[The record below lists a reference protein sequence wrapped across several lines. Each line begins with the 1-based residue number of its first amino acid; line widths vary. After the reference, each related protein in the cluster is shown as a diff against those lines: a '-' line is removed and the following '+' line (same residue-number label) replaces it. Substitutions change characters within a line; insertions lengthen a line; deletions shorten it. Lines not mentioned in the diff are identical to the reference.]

1 MEELSEV
8 EVIKMEDEHV
18 VAPAAT
24 STLIE
29 TGDKSPTPATTPATA
44 VAPTA
49 SDPQDPDHSK
59 DAAVLSATTATS
71 TPEVITGP
79 FNDEDTTFH
88 KALKNAISTETP
100 QDLDVQGTL
109 PDWLTGFHYT
119 LSPGIFE
126 VKYPKMVSVHGE
138 LQQETRTFT
147 FGHWFDNI
155 PQVNQFAFSGS
166 DSKIKYRSTMP
177 AHRAESKI
185 RQHQGYLPNQP
196 SSIFK
201 TDTNQSVF
209 ARLLSTSHTQGKPSL
224 EPCGASIDVLPPFNA
239 DGRRTVY
246 CQNFANHI
254 LELNTDTLEKS
265 GILAWDEVNPQFKGS
280 HSSPHSHFDPVTK
293 ELINFTMDHGFNS
306 TQYNF
311 FSITEKEPHGCL
323 IASVTAKTSHVHSF
337 AVTPRYII
345 LVVTP
350 LNPADGGVKYSWGA
364 SLLDAFT
371 FKKTEPTLFYVVSRV
386 KRRHI
391 ATFKSDA
398 FFFFHHVNAFED
410 AADNVYLDFSLYG
423 DDTIAH
429 QLSLSALL
437 DRSAP
442 ALTKPEFCRF
452 ELANVQAEAQR
463 LENYNAAMANT
474 GPVDKLRGFMRRV
487 SVGQGN
493 GASYA
498 VPEKNSNAIP
508 LATRIRS
515 TPGVELPR
523 INPIYHGLDYKYTWG
538 VGISEQGDGDMY
550 DCIMK
555 LHVKGDAEPTIWSQ
569 KNCFPSEAVFIPPP
583 VFDQNEDAGVLVSV
597 VYDAEAHRS
606 FILVLDAADLKE
618 KARAMLPEV
627 VPLSFTNGCF
637 AAGDISR
644 GMQIAAAATYFSD
657 DEDEGDQYD
666 D

>member
-29 TGDKSPTPATTPATA
+29 TGDESPTPATTPATA

-350 LNPADGGVKYSWGA
+350 LNPSDGGVKYSWGA

-498 VPEKNSNAIP
+498 VPGKNSNAIP

>member
-1 MEELSEV
+1 MEEVSEH

-29 TGDKSPTPATTPATA
+29 TSDTSPVPATTPATSA
-44 VAPTA
+44 APTTTD
-49 SDPQDPDHSK
+49 SQDPDHSK
-59 DAAVLSATTATS
+59 DAAVLSASTATS
-71 TPEVITGP
+71 KPEITSGH

-88 KALKNAISTETP
+88 KALRNATSTETP
-100 QDLDVQGTL
+100 KELEVQGAF
-109 PDWLTGFHYT
+109 PEWLTGFHYT
-119 LSPGIFE
+119 LSPGIFD
-126 VKYPKMVSVHGE
+126 VKYPKMVTIHGE

-155 PQVNQFAFSGS
+155 PQVNQFSFSGS
-166 DSKIKYRSTMP
+166 DNKIKYRSTMP

-185 RQHQGYLPNQP
+185 RQHQGYLPNQS

-209 ARLLSTSHTQGKPSL
+209 ARLLSASHTQGKPSL

-254 LELNTDTLEKS
+254 LELNTDTLEKN
-265 GILAWDEVNPQFKGS
+265 GILAWEEVNPQFKGS

-293 ELINFTMDHGFNS
+293 ELINFSMDHGFNS

-311 FSITEKEPHGCL
+311 FSITEKEPHGSL

-345 LVVTP
+345 LVVSPLTP
-350 LNPADGGVKYSWGA
+350 SDGGMKYSWGA
-364 SLLDAFT
+364 SLLDALS
-371 FKKTEPTLFYVVSRV
+371 FKKNDPTFFYVISRV

-391 ATFKSDA
+391 ATFKSEA
-398 FFFFHHVNAFED
+398 FFFFHHINAFED
-410 AADNVYLDFSLYG
+410 AADNVYLDFALYS

-429 QLSLSALL
+429 QLTLSSLL

-442 ALTKPEFCRF
+442 ALVKPEFCRF

-474 GPVDKLRGFMRRV
+474 GPVDRLRGLMRRV
-487 SVGQGN
+487 SVGQGAN
-493 GASYA
+493 YT

-515 TPGVELPR
+515 TPGIELPR

-538 VGISEQGDGDMY
+538 VGLLEQGDGDMY

-555 LHVKGDAEPTIWSQ
+555 LHVKGDVEPTVWSQ
-569 KNCFPSEAVFIPPP
+569 KNCYPSEAIFVPPP
-583 VFDQNEDAGVLVSV
+583 GFDQNEDTGVVISL
-597 VYDAEAHRS
+597 VYDAEANNS
-606 FILVLDAADLKE
+606 FILILDASDLKE
-618 KARAMLPEV
+618 KARAVLPEI

-637 AAGDISR
+637 ALGDISR
-644 GMQIAAAATYFSD
+644 GMQIPSAATYYSD

>member
-1 MEELSEV
+1 MEEVSEV
-8 EVIKMEDEHV
+8 EVIKMEDENV

-29 TGDKSPTPATTPATA
+29 TADKNPTPATTPANA
-44 VAPTA
+44 VPTS
-49 SDPQDPDHSK
+49 SDLQDPDQSK
-59 DAAVLSATTATS
+59 DAAVLPATTATV
-71 TPEVITGP
+71 TPEVIAGH
-79 FNDEDTTFH
+79 FDDEETTFH

-100 QDLDVQGTL
+100 MELDVQGAL

-119 LSPGIFE
+119 LSPGIFD

-155 PQVNQFAFSGS
+155 PQVNQFSFSGS

-265 GILAWDEVNPQFKGS
+265 GILAWDEVNPLFKGS
-280 HSSPHSHFDPVTK
+280 HSSPHCHFDPVTK

-311 FSITEKEPHGCL
+311 FSITEKEPHGSL

-345 LVVTP
+345 LVVSP
-350 LNPADGGVKYSWGA
+350 LNPSDGGVKYSWGA

-398 FFFFHHVNAFED
+398 FFFFHQVNAFED
-410 AADNVYLDFSLYG
+410 AADNVYLDFSLYA

-429 QLSLSALL
+429 QLGLSALL

-442 ALTKPEFCRF
+442 ALIKPEFCRF
-452 ELANVQAEAQR
+452 ELTNVQAEAQR

-487 SVGQGN
+487 SVGQGS

-508 LATRIRS
+508 PATRIRS

-550 DCIMK
+550 DSIMK
-555 LHVKGDAEPTIWSQ
+555 LHVKGDAEPIVWSQ
-569 KNCFPSEAVFIPPP
+569 KNCFPSEAVFVPPP

-644 GMQIAAAATYFSD
+644 GMQIPAAAAYFSD

>member
-1 MEELSEV
+1 MEEVSEV

-29 TGDKSPTPATTPATA
+29 TSDKSPSPATA
-44 VAPTA
+44 APTS
-49 SDPQDPDHSK
+49 SDLQDQDQSK
-59 DAAVLSATTATS
+59 AAAVLPATTATP
-71 TPEVITGP
+71 TQEVIAGP
-79 FNDEDTTFH
+79 FDDEDTTFH
-88 KALKNAISTETP
+88 KALKNAISTESP
-100 QDLDVQGTL
+100 MELDVQGAL
-109 PDWLTGFHYT
+109 PEWLTGFHYT
-119 LSPGIFE
+119 LSPGIFD

-155 PQVNQFAFSGS
+155 PQVNQFSFSGP

-280 HSSPHSHFDPVTK
+280 HSSPHCHFDPVTK

-311 FSITEKEPHGCL
+311 FSITEKEPHGSL
-323 IASVTAKTSHVHSF
+323 IASITAKTSHVHSF

-345 LVVTP
+345 LVVSP
-350 LNPADGGVKYSWGA
+350 LNPSDGGVKYSWGA
-364 SLLDAFT
+364 SLLDALT

-391 ATFKSDA
+391 ATFKADA

-410 AADNVYLDFSLYG
+410 AADNVYLDFSLYA

-442 ALTKPEFCRF
+442 ALIKPEFCRF
-452 ELANVQAEAQR
+452 ELAYVQAEAQR
-463 LENYNAAMANT
+463 LENYNVAMANT

-487 SVGQGN
+487 SVGQGSS
-493 GASYA
+493 ASYA

-508 LATRIRS
+508 PATRIRS

-555 LHVKGDAEPTIWSQ
+555 LHVKGDAEPIIWSQ

-644 GMQIAAAATYFSD
+644 GMQMPAAATYFSD

>member
-1 MEELSEV
+1 MEELSEHD
-8 EVIKMEDEHV
+8 VIKMEDDHV

-29 TGDKSPTPATTPATA
+29 SGDESPTPATTPATA
-44 VAPTA
+44 APTA
-49 SDPQDPDHSK
+49 SDSQDPDHSK
-59 DAAVLSATTATS
+59 EAAVLPATTATS
-71 TPEVITGP
+71 APEVAAGP

-88 KALKNAISTETP
+88 KALRNATSTETP
-100 QDLDVQGTL
+100 KDLDVQGTL

-119 LSPGIFE
+119 LSPGIFD

-155 PQVNQFAFSGS
+155 PQVNQFSFSGS

-196 SSIFK
+196 SSIFR

-239 DGRRTVY
+239 DGRRTIY

-265 GILAWDEVNPQFKGS
+265 GILAWDE
-280 HSSPHSHFDPVTK
+280 
-293 ELINFTMDHGFNS
+293 
-306 TQYNF
+306 
-311 FSITEKEPHGCL
+311 KEPHGSL
-323 IASVTAKTSHVHSF
+323 IASVAAKTSHVHSF

-345 LVVTP
+345 LVVSP
-350 LNPADGGVKYSWGA
+350 LNPSDGGVKYSWGA

-371 FKKTEPTLFYVVSRV
+371 FKKAEPTFFYVVSRV

-410 AADNVYLDFSLYG
+410 AADNVYLDFSLYA

-429 QLSLSALL
+429 QLSLSSLL

-442 ALTKPEFCRF
+442 ALIKPEFCRF

-487 SVGQGN
+487 SVAQGS
-493 GASYA
+493 GANYT

-538 VGISEQGDGDMY
+538 IGLLEQGDGDMY

-555 LHVKGDAEPTIWSQ
+555 LHVKGDAEPVVWNQ
-569 KNCFPSEAVFIPPP
+569 KNCYPSEAVFIPPP
-583 VFDQNEDAGVLVSV
+583 GFDQNEDAGVVVSL
-597 VYDAEAHRS
+597 VYDAEANRS
-606 FILVLDAADLKE
+606 FILVLDATDLKE

-644 GMQIAAAATYFSD
+644 GMQLPAAPTYFSD
-657 DEDEGDQYD
+657 TEDEGDQYD